1 MGWFTDVMQALDK
14 PSNAVQGLF
23 VGASRED
30 ETAMEGLKRGWNQE
44 ENYDFEQILDED
56 LAKKGYYERGGADRL
71 KYMAFG
77 AANLIVDPLNLVG
90 AGLFTKGVKG
100 AEKAVKSGADVQ
112 EGAMKGFA
120 LSSIPNYIPEFYGV
134 SKTTQATVGDMKRG
148 LFFKSINDATP
159 FQKKYLANVNE
170 GLKKPVSVASYEVAK
185 KGAGIGQ
192 TILEGGKNMAKNF
205 ANPENRA
212 IYRSEGINKGLMTS
226 KALSEKGDTNI
237 EYIHRA
243 LYNMH
248 ITQQTGSTGSR
259 QLLSD
264 FMSRL
269 GNEGYVPLK
278 PGAYTDAVEGFHT
291 VMKGAD
297 GPATKSE
304 TDAIQ
309 AIVGEQWRAGKTMFQ
324 KLTGKEG
331 TSIGSSENALLFTK
345 ADDSRKGGTHM
356 NDMRRLLGRKDGE
369 MAIIQKAF
377 DNPAVSKMNLDEL
390 ADYLRGLEYT
400 RPKNPGKRFWTKE
413 FWDTLAN
420 APREK
425 YTPNFKVDEDSGNV
439 WVNFSFKGSSITE
452 GGVNSLVGF
461 QPSGRMVSVVSDE
474 HNFIEKVPGVS
485 KMLPNRVVMMTVP
498 NIDNIKTWSA
508 VSSKRGKGT
517 IDKSGNINTLKG
529 KMYQEAKK
537 EKVSAINKANPLF
550 ETGSSD
556 YQQMLDKVIN
566 YKPKASNLA
575 YEKARQKQAY
585 GLGLMAMPTGT
596 ND

>member
-23 VGASRED
+23 VGASRDD

-90 AGLFTKGVKG
+90 AGLFTKGLKG
-100 AEKAVKSGADVQ
+100 ADKAVKAGADVQ

-120 LSSIPNYIPEFYGV
+120 LSSVPNYIPDFYGV
-134 SKTTQATVGDMKRG
+134 SKTTNATVKDMKRG
-148 LFFKSINDATP
+148 LFFKSLDSATP

-170 GLKKPVSVASYEVAK
+170 GLKKPVSVASYEVAQ
-185 KGAGIGQ
+185 KGLGMGK
-192 TILEGGKNMAKNF
+192 TILEGGKNIAKNVVS
-205 ANPENRA
+205 PENRA

-226 KALSEKGDTNI
+226 KALSDKADTKI
-237 EYIHRA
+237 EYVHRA

-269 GNEGYVPLK
+269 GNAGYVPLK

-291 VMKGAD
+291 VMKGSS
-297 GPATKSE
+297 GPATKAE

-309 AIVGEQWRAGKTMFQ
+309 AIVGEQWKAGKTMFQ

-345 ADDSRKGGTHM
+345 ADSSTVGGNHA
-356 NDMRRLLGRKDGE
+356 NDMRRLLGKEEGE
-369 MAIIQKAF
+369 LAIIQKAF
-377 DNPAVSKMNLDEL
+377 DNPAVSKMTLDEL

-425 YTPNFKVDEDSGNV
+425 YTPNFRVDEDSGNV

-452 GGVNSLVGF
+452 GGVNSLVGLK
-461 QPSGRMVSVVSDE
+461 PSGRMVSVVSDE

-508 VSSKRGKGT
+508 VSSKRKP
-517 IDKSGNINTLKG
+517 KSYDPKALGYNIR
-529 KMYQEAKK
+529 K
-537 EKVSAINKANPLF
+537 EEMVGDINKANPLF
-550 ETGSSD
+550 ESGSSD

-585 GLGLMAMPTGT
+585 GVGLMAMPTGT